1 MGCKDNGSLQPFSF
15 GADMGQDASRYLRS
29 DAWPVGTELRL
40 LNVPW
45 DESYR
50 DVVAWESAASR
61 DAWFEAQHGETYLSN
76 KFNYLWPNRPIA
88 VPVPYSSAYRYNY
101 VAVTNP
107 AQPVDDEGPVRTYY
121 YFITAVDYLSPQA
134 SNLTVQLDVMTT
146 YGPTVELGRAFVER
160 GHIAMANESCVDTNR
175 YEYLTVPEG
184 IDVGAEYLPVSRKYF
199 DFMGEDASEGAWV
212 VVASTAS
219 LTTDPGTVSKPNLD
233 TADGGWFDK
242 FVNGCSLYAFPADRL
257 TQFMSQISGKSWVA
271 QCVIDLYLV
280 PGAFIKSA
288 TQPVKLFGTGIEMYS
303 NVLTPDMATG
313 GETVATLTYTD
324 EDMTPKQYGDA
335 PDKLYCYPYSV
346 IEITSLNGNP
356 VFLKPEFLGQTTQFR
371 VFGTASEP
379 TPRFC
384 VYPESYQVNVFSDSA
399 VYEVSAING
408 GKTSIFVPGGSG
420 LDNALWFDNFPHI
433 SIVNN
438 NYQLYLASN
447 ANRLSY
453 QYQSAGWQLDRANMS
468 AGTSYDNALLQSAT
482 AMENATRTNS
492 AVLENASRSQGQS
505 IAESLV
511 GGLGQLASNYSP
523 LGAASGAASAMMG
536 IAGAINAQENTA
548 NFAGANLMNSLAST
562 STQRDIAGNNYDL
575 AKRAAQGDYQN
586 RIAGI
591 DATVQDAA
599 LKAPSVVGQ
608 ATGEVVLWANSM
620 IGMMVTFKTIGGA
633 QRRAVVDYFRR
644 YGYAIHR
651 WLPMGSV
658 RHLLCMS
665 RFAYWKVQE
674 STVTAA
680 AANESERHTI
690 RGVFEKGVTLWDAPE
705 SIGTT
710 DLADNQPRPGYSY

>member
-1 MGCKDNGSLQPFSF
+1 
-15 GADMGQDASRYLRS
+15 MGQDASRYLRS

-61 DAWFEAQHGETYLSN
+61 DAWFEAQQGETYLSN

-242 FVNGCSLYAFPADRL
+242 FVNGCSLYAFPANRL

-288 TQPVKLFGTGIEMYS
+288 TNPVKLFGTGIEMYS
-303 NVLTPDMATG
+303 NVLTPNMSTG
-313 GETVATLTYTD
+313 GDTVATLTYTD
-324 EDMTPKQYGDA
+324 EDLTPKQYGDA

-384 VYPESYQVNVFSDSA
+384 VYPESYQVNVFSDSSL
-399 VYEVSAING
+399 YEVSAING

-420 LDNALWFDNFPHI
+420 LDNALWFENFPHI
-433 SIVNN
+433 TIVNN

-468 AGTSYDNALLQSAT
+468 AGVGYENAQQMTDLALEQANRMNQT
-482 AMENATRTNS
+482 QMENIDRSTLGGMLGGVAQTT
-492 AVLENASRSQGQS
+492 VGMLEKSPAG
-505 IAESLV
+505 AV
-511 GGLGQLASNYSP
+511 GGLVNVLNTGLQAQSQGALQSTILANAWGSYGAQSEVNDRN
-523 LGAASGAASAMMG
+523 LG
-536 IAGAINAQENTA
+536 
-548 NFAGANLMNSLAST
+548 LA
-562 STQRDIAGNNYDL
+562 RA
-575 AKRAAQGDYQN
+575 AAQGDYQN

-608 ATGEVVLWANSM
+608 ATGEVALWANSM

-633 QRRAVVDYFRR
+633 QRRAVIDYFRR

-665 RFAYWKVQE
+665 KFAYWKVQE

>member
-1 MGCKDNGSLQPFSF
+1 
-15 GADMGQDASRYLRS
+15 MGQDASRYLRS

-61 DAWFEAQHGETYLSN
+61 DAWFEEQQGETYLSN
-76 KFNYLWPNRPIA
+76 RFNYLWPNRPIA

-121 YFITAVDYLSPQA
+121 YFVTAVDYLSPQA

-146 YGPTVELGRAFVER
+146 YGPTVEIGRAFVER

-184 IDVGAEYLPVSRKYF
+184 IDVGAEYLPVSRRYF
-199 DFMGEDASEGAWV
+199 DFMGDASEGAWV
-212 VVASTAS
+212 IVASTAS
-219 LTTDPGTVSKPNLD
+219 LTTDPGTTSKPNLD
-233 TADGGWFDK
+233 TAEGGWFDK

-257 TQFMSQISGKSWVA
+257 TLFMAQISDKSWVA
-271 QCVIDLYLV
+271 QCVIDMYLV

-288 TQPVKLFGTGIEMYS
+288 TSPVKLFGTGVEMYS
-303 NVLTPDMATG
+303 HVLTPDMSAG
-313 GETVATLTYTD
+313 GDTVATLTYTD
-324 EDMTPKQYGDA
+324 EDMTPAQYGDA

-356 VFLKPEFLGQTTQFR
+356 VFLKPEFLGRTTQFR

-384 VYPESYQVNVFSDSA
+384 VYPESYQVNVFSDSRA
-399 VYEVSAING
+399 YEVNAING

-420 LDNALWFDNFPHI
+420 LDNALWFENFPHLT
-433 SIVNN
+433 IVNN

-453 QYQSAGWQLDRANMS
+453 QYQSAGWQLDRSTMS
-468 AGTSYDNALLQSAT
+468 YETAYENALT
-482 AMENATRTNS
+482 
-492 AVLENASRSQGQS
+492 
-505 IAESLV
+505 
-511 GGLGQLASNYSP
+511 GLRGEREAYDRSP
-523 LGAASGAASAMMG
+523 LGFLANTASDMWQAPIVGASGP
-536 IAGAINAQENTA
+536 
-548 NFAGANLMNSLAST
+548 SLAGILGEA
-562 STQRDIAGNNYDL
+562 TQHATVSGWNASNMVQNATGLGSFNARQGASRDVAENNRDL
-575 AKRAAQGDYQN
+575 ARSVARGDYQN

-608 ATGEVVLWANSM
+608 ATGEVALWANSM

-633 QRRAVVDYFRR
+633 QRRAVIDYFRR
-644 YGYAIHR
+644 YGYAVHR

-658 RHLLCMS
+658 RRLLCMS

-680 AANESERHTI
+680 SANESERQTI

>member
-1 MGCKDNGSLQPFSF
+1 
-15 GADMGQDASRYLRS
+15 MGQDASRYLRS

-61 DAWFEAQHGETYLSN
+61 DAWFAAQQGEAYLSN
-76 KFNYLWPNRPIA
+76 RFNYLWPNRPIA

-160 GHIAMANESCVDTNR
+160 GHIAMANENCVDTNR

-242 FVNGCSLYAFPADRL
+242 FVNGCSLYAFPANRL
-257 TQFMSQISGKSWVA
+257 TQFMSQLSGKSWVA

-303 NVLTPDMATG
+303 DVRTPDMSTG
-313 GETVATLTYTD
+313 GDTVATLAYTD
-324 EDMTPKQYGDA
+324 EDMTPAQYGDA

-356 VFLKPEFLGQTTQFR
+356 VFLKPEFLGRTTQFR

-384 VYPESYQVNVFSDSA
+384 VYPDSYQVNVFSDSS

-420 LDNALWFDNFPHI
+420 LDNALWFENFPHI
-433 SIVNN
+433 TIVNN

-447 ANRLSY
+447 ANRIAY
-453 QYQSAGWQLDRANMS
+453 QYQSAGWQLDRSTMSYETAYENALTGLRGEREAYDRSPQGFLANTASDMWQ
-468 AGTSYDNALLQSAT
+468 APIVGTSSPSLAGLLGEVTQ
-482 AMENATRTNS
+482 NATVNGW
-492 AVLENASRSQGQS
+492 NASNMVQN
-505 IAESLV
+505 V
-511 GGLGQLASNYSP
+511 TGLGSFNARQEASRDV
-523 LGAASGAASAMMG
+523 A
-536 IAGAINAQENTA
+536 EN
-548 NFAGANLMNSLAST
+548 N
-562 STQRDIAGNNYDL
+562 RDL
-575 AKRAAQGDYQN
+575 ARSVTRGDYHN

-608 ATGEVVLWANSM
+608 ATGEVALWANSM
-620 IGMMVTFKTIGGA
+620 IGMLVTFKTIGGA
-633 QRRAVVDYFRR
+633 PRRAVIDYFRR

-658 RHLLCMS
+658 RHLLCMTK
-665 RFAYWKVQE
+665 FAYWKIQE

-680 AANESERHTI
+680 AANESERQTI

>member
-61 DAWFEAQHGETYLSN
+61 DAWFEAQQGETYLSN

-107 AQPVDDEGPVRTYY
+107 SQPVDNEGPVRTYY

-199 DFMGEDASEGAWV
+199 DFMGEDDSEGAWV

-242 FVNGCSLYAFPADRL
+242 FVNGCSLYAFPANRL
-257 TQFMSQISGKSWVA
+257 TQFMSQLSGKSWVA

-288 TQPVKLFGTGIEMYS
+288 TNPVKLFGTGIEMYS

-399 VYEVSAING
+399 LYEVSAING

-420 LDNALWFDNFPHI
+420 LDNALWFENFPHI

-468 AGTSYDNALLQSAT
+468 AGVGYENAQQMTDLALEQANRMNQT
-482 AMENATRTNS
+482 QMENIDRSTLGGMLGGVAQTT
-492 AVLENASRSQGQS
+492 VGMLEKSPAG
-505 IAESLV
+505 AV
-511 GGLGQLASNYSP
+511 GGLVNVLNTGLQAQSQGALQSTILANAWGSYGAQSEVNDRN
-523 LGAASGAASAMMG
+523 LG
-536 IAGAINAQENTA
+536 
-548 NFAGANLMNSLAST
+548 LA
-562 STQRDIAGNNYDL
+562 RA
-575 AKRAAQGDYQN
+575 AAQGDYQN

-608 ATGEVVLWANSM
+608 ATGEVALWANSM